1 MFVIYGSS
9 RKKSNSEQL
18 AKIMID
24 GLDAEEVYLRNKT
37 VQPIVDMRHDPQGFS
52 NVGDDYYEIL
62 NRMMIH
68 EKIVFVT
75 PLYWYGMSGLMKN
88 FIDRFSETLR
98 DSTMSFREQMKEKK
112 MYVVIVGGDNPK
124 LKGLPLIMQFTHIFD
139 FFGASFEGYL
149 IGKARTPGEI
159 LEDKEAIAQA
169 KRYNNLFQ

>member
-9 RKKSNSEQL
+9 REKSNSEQL

-24 GLDAEEVYLRNKT
+24 GLETEEVHLRDKNI
-37 VQPIVDMRHDPQGFS
+37 QPITDMRHDPQGFS

-62 NRMMIH
+62 HRMLSH

-98 DSTMSFREQMKEKK
+98 DSTVNFREQMKKKK

-124 LKGLPLIMQFTHIFD
+124 LKALPLVMQFTHIFD

-159 LEDKEAIAQA
+159 LEDKEAVAMA
-169 KRYNNLFQ
+169 KRFNSGLL